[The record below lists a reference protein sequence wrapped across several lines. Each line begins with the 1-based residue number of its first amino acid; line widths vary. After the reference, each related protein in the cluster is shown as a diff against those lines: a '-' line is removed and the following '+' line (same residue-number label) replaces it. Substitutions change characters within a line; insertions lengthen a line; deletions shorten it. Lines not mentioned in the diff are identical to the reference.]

1 MRAARTDEKVRSVTA
16 PESAAGRFERAAEQ
30 PPPPQLA
37 APELLPARLAHAVA
51 ASLQVDGA
59 GLTVH
64 ADGGLR
70 APIGASDPTT
80 AHAERL
86 QFTFGAGPCLR
97 AADDGVAIAFDEEDI
112 RRNWAELHA
121 SLTTETPYR
130 SVLSLPLLPPLGP
143 LIVLDLYT
151 CEPAELTRLDRDE
164 VEAVLVR
171 LTVRLADGLLDPDD
185 PRQAGGWWTG
195 PDAQRRTRVWQA
207 MGMVTVLRDLDPPDA
222 LQVLKAHAFATGRVV
237 DDVAADLVAGRLDVA
252 ALDAAP

>member
-1 MRAARTDEKVRSVTA
+1 VRDVSA
-16 PESAAGRFERAAEQ
+16 PGSAAGRFEQAAQQ
-30 PPPPQLA
+30 PGPPQLA

-51 ASLQVDGA
+51 AALRVDGA

-64 ADGGLR
+64 AGAGMR

-130 SVLSLPLLPPLGP
+130 AVLSLPLLPPLGP
-143 LIVLDLYT
+143 LIVLDVYA
-151 CEPAELTRLDRDE
+151 CDPSELTRLDRDE
-164 VEAVLVR
+164 LEAVLVR
-171 LTVRLADGLLDPDD
+171 LTVRLSEGLLGPDD
-185 PRQAGGWWTG
+185 GGQQSGWWSG

-207 MGMVTVLRDLDPPDA
+207 MGMVAVQRDLEPGDA

-237 DDVAADLVAGRLDVA
+237 DDVAADLVDGRLDTA
-252 ALDAAP
+252 ALEGAP